1 MSAALNALPMHQSAN
16 ANRRAA
22 EHFWAQLKQNRAM
35 EASTSTVI
43 DGYAG
48 ERLRMATFRHA
59 PHVLTGDSIALAH
72 RRSVLLS
79 LQLEGH
85 ASVEQQGRRHTVAA
99 GDFCLLDLSRS
110 FRLETGQSTVQTIY
124 LPMAMLREVA
134 PQVERAS
141 SVVLSGEESAVGYL
155 RVMYEEIFARAAELT
170 EPVAGC
176 LLDAIPHML
185 AAVLQSSALAESA
198 SPTQLRRYHKQLVR
212 RFVLDN
218 LSAPE
223 LCADFIGTGVGLS
236 TSYLFELFAD
246 EPVTLMRWV
255 AASGCCA
262 ACANS
267 KIPRCDARASP
278 AWPMAGASATW
289 PISAAAFAG
298 LLALRRGNIG
308 RTPFSARRAT
318 NLRTF
323 RRPRNSQVFPKF

>member
-255 AASGCCA
+255 RSERLL
-262 ACANS
+262 
-267 KIPRCDARASP
+267 RCMRELEDPTLRRKSIARVAYGWGFSDMAHFSRCFRRAFGASP
-278 AWPMAGASATW
+278 REYRQNAIFGP
-289 PISAAAFAG
+289 
-298 LLALRRGNIG
+298 
-308 RTPFSARRAT
+308 
-318 NLRTF
+318 
-323 RRPRNSQVFPKF
+323 PRNKSSDV